1 MEHSRE
7 RSFSLTLYSALGYA
21 AHSFHHSL
29 EEKQMIVNVRGHWL
43 DLPTIEYS
51 VLVSLGSWDGQE
63 TEEDR
68 NIFYYTDGEPL
79 SLGDVIAGDFR
90 VTEIY

>member
-1 MEHSRE
+1 M
-7 RSFSLTLYSALGYA
+7 
-21 AHSFHHSL
+21 
-29 EEKQMIVNVRGHWL
+29 